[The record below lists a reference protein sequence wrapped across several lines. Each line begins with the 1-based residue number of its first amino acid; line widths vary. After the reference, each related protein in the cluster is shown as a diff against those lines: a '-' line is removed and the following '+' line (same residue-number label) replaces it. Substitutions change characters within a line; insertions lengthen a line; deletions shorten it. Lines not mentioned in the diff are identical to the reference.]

1 MKAGSISLPILFLF
15 KLITALLV
23 PLPFHVSCRDLQKT
37 LLGFWVGLHCI
48 YRFIEKELTSLV
60 PVHEHSMTYLFI
72 SVFIFLSAFSSFQD
86 IDLPHVLLD
95 LYLSVS
101 LLILFL
107 LLISRNTIDFCMLT
121 LYSVT
126 VLKSVIVV
134 GGLFVNSLG
143 FFHMQS
149 YHLWINTPLF
159 LPFQSDC
166 LLFLFL
172 NQLVKNSSWMLN
184 RSDEREYPC
193 FVSYNKGEIIFHD
206 EIWC

>member
-1 MKAGSISLPILFLF
+1 M
-15 KLITALLV
+15 
-23 PLPFHVSCRDLQKT
+23 
-37 LLGFWVGLHCI
+37 GLHCI

-143 FFHMQS
+143 FFTYAVIS
-149 YHLWINTPLF
+149 SVNKYTFISSFPVW
-159 LPFQSDC
+159 LPFIS
-166 LLFLFL
+166 F
-172 NQLVKNSSWMLN
+172 S
-184 RSDEREYPC
+184 
-193 FVSYNKGEIIFHD
+193 
-206 EIWC
+206 